1 MDKHKKLLLT
11 VFSILL
17 IIFIYSNFY
26 INQTSNNFNN
36 ANNSSVIKVLIFD
49 GDGAMESSVQG
60 IEECLNES
68 NNQNISNRFEYS
80 TTSVVNSSTLYGY
93 DVLIMPGGDA
103 SNYVDNENINSEA
116 IKLFVK
122 DGKGYLGIC
131 AGAYAA
137 SNSVDGYYYGWG
149 ITPDVNTK
157 NINYEGTVTLT
168 TTSFGSYVFNGS
180 LTDLHMENGPSMYS
194 NSSQNVMAYYAD
206 NKTGYQNFAAIVGET
221 YGSGRIILSGPHP
234 ELEPRNSKLLAQM
247 VRWVSAKI

>member
-1 MDKHKKLLLT
+1 MDKYKKLILA

-17 IIFIYSNFY
+17 IIFLYSNVY
-26 INQTSNNFNN
+26 NLQSSNNF

-49 GDGAMESSVQG
+49 GDGAMESSIQG

-68 NNQNISNRFEYS
+68 NNHNLSNQFEYS
-80 TTSVVNSSTLYGY
+80 TTSVVNSTTLSGY
-93 DVLIMPGGDA
+93 DVLIVPGGDA
-103 SNYVDNENINSEA
+103 SIYIDNENINSEA

-122 DGKGYLGIC
+122 GGKGYLGIC

-149 ITPDVNTK
+149 ITTDVNTK
-157 NINYEGTVTLT
+157 NVNYEGIVTLT
-168 TTSFGSYVFNGS
+168 TTSFGSNVFNGS
-180 LTDLHMENGPSMYS
+180 LTDIHMENGPSMYS

-234 ELEPRNSKLLAQM
+234 ELEPRNSQLLAQM